1 MSSIA
6 MSFDAQKEII
16 QGNGSLPSG
25 LSVGEKLKSLRQ
37 KKGLTLVELSKEIGV
52 SKSILGYYETGKRY
66 PSSLVSLKLAEF
78 YDVAWSDI
86 FNS

>member
-6 MSFDAQKEII
+6 KSFDTQKEVIHSDDCVLS
-16 QGNGSLPSG
+16 GS
-25 LSVGEKLKSLRQ
+25 SVGEKLKSLRK
-37 KKGLTLVELSKEIGV
+37 KKGLTLVQLSKEIGV
-52 SKSILGYYETGKRY
+52 SKSILGYYETGERY

-86 FNS
+86 FGS

>member
-1 MSSIA
+1 MNFITK
-6 MSFDAQKEII
+6 SFDAQMETIHS
-16 QGNGSLPSG
+16 NGCAFSG
-25 LSVGEKLKSLRQ
+25 SSVGEKLKSLR
-37 KKGLTLVELSKEIGV
+37 KMKGLTLVQLSKEIGV
-52 SKSILGYYETGKRY
+52 SKSILGYYETGERY

>member
-6 MSFDAQKEII
+6 MSFDTQKEVI
-16 QGNGSLPSG
+16 QGNNSVASG
-25 LSVGEKLKSLRQ
+25 LSVGEKLKSLRK
-37 KKGLTLVELSKEIGV
+37 KKGLTLVQLSKEIGV